1 MINVYLLAIIEIVV
15 YFSIFFIIAQ
25 WMNNNSIV
33 DIGWG
38 LGFVLLSWVMFLNN
52 PNPDRLIIPVMVSVW
67 GLRLSYHIFIRN
79 FGKPEDFRYVDMRKS
94 WGENQRINAFFKV
107 FMLQGFLQF
116 LVAMTIITYGNQI
129 KNTIL
134 VLIGILIFVFGLA
147 FESIGDKQLKDFKAN
162 PNNKGKIIQSGL
174 WQYTRH
180 PNYFGEATLW
190 WGIFLVGIGTGAPLH
205 SIIGP
210 MTITVLVR
218 FVSGV
223 PLLEN
228 KYKDRPDFIEYKKK
242 TPVFIPFIGKR
253 G

>member
-1 MINVYLLAIIEIVV
+1 MFNNYLLAFIEIVV

-52 PNPDRLIIPVMVSVW
+52 PNADRIIIPIMVSVW

-79 FGKPEDFRYVDMRKS
+79 FGKPEDFRYVDMRES
-94 WGENQRINAFFKV
+94 WGDHQRINAFFKV

-129 KNTIL
+129 NNVVL
-134 VLIGILIFVFGLA
+134 VIIGILIFIFGLA

-190 WGIFLVGIGTGAPLH
+190 WGIFLVGIGIGAPYH

-210 MTITVLVR
+210 LTITFLVR

-223 PLLEN
+223 PLLEK

>member
-1 MINVYLLAIIEIVV
+1 MINNYLLAIIEIVV

-25 WMNNNSIV
+25 WLNNNSIV

-52 PNPDRLIIPVMVSVW
+52 PYPDRLIIPAMVSIW

-94 WGENQRINAFFKV
+94 WGEHQRINAFFKV

-116 LVAMTIITYGNQI
+116 LVAMTIITYGSQI
-129 KNTIL
+129 QNLIL
-134 VLIGILIFVFGLA
+134 VVIGILIFVFGLA

-190 WGIFLVGIGTGAPLH
+190 WGIFLVGIGTGAPFH

-210 MTITVLVR
+210 LTITVLVR

-228 KYKDRPDFIEYKKK
+228 KYKDRPDFMAYKKK

>member
-1 MINVYLLAIIEIVV
+1 MFNNYLLAIIEIVV
-15 YFSIFFIIAQ
+15 YFSIFFVIAQ
-25 WMNNNSIV
+25 LKNNNSIV

-38 LGFVLLSWVMFLNN
+38 LGFVLLSWVMFINN
-52 PNPDRLIIPVMVSVW
+52 PSLDRIVIPLMVSIW

-94 WGENQRINAFFKV
+94 WGEHQRINAFFKV

-116 LVAMTIITYGNQI
+116 LVAMTIITYGSRIENAS
-129 KNTIL
+129 L
-134 VLIGILIFVFGLA
+134 VVFGVMLFAFGLA
-147 FESIGDKQLKDFKAN
+147 FESIGDKQLKDFKAD
-162 PNNKGKIIQSGL
+162 PGNKGKIIQSGL

-190 WGIFLVGIGTGAPLH
+190 WGIFLVGLGTGAPIH

-210 MTITVLVR
+210 LTITILVR

-223 PLLEN
+223 PLLEK
-228 KYKDRPDFIEYKKK
+228 KYKDRPDFIAYKKK
-242 TPVFIPFIGKR
+242 TPVFIPFVGKR

>member
-1 MINVYLLAIIEIVV
+1 MINNYLLAIIEIVV
-15 YFSIFFIIAQ
+15 YFSIFFIVAQ

-52 PNPDRLIIPVMVSVW
+52 PNPDRLIIPIMVSIW

-94 WGENQRINAFFKV
+94 WGEHQRVSAFFKV

-129 KNTIL
+129 KNTTL
-134 VLIGILIFVFGLA
+134 VIIGILLFVFGLA

-162 PNNKGKIIQSGL
+162 PINKGKIIQSGL

-190 WGIFLVGIGTGAPLH
+190 WGIFLVGIGTGAPFH

-210 MTITVLVR
+210 LTITVLVR

>member
-1 MINVYLLAIIEIVV
+1 MFNNYILAFIEIVV

-25 WMNNNSIV
+25 WMYNNSIV

-52 PNPDRLIIPVMVSVW
+52 PNADRIVIPIMVSVW

-79 FGKPEDFRYVDMRKS
+79 FGKPEDFRYVDMRES
-94 WGENQRINAFFKV
+94 WGDHQRINAFFKV

-129 KNTIL
+129 NNVVL
-134 VLIGILIFVFGLA
+134 VIIGILIFIFGLA

-190 WGIFLVGIGTGAPLH
+190 WGIFLVGIGTGAPYH

-210 MTITVLVR
+210 LTITFLVR

-223 PLLEN
+223 PLLEK